1 MVSKPR
7 TRPAC
12 REYVMHLPEVFCSG
26 RRYAAL
32 LGCDIN
38 AVHYR
43 LKRGTLARNED
54 GQLGVHDSDLR

>member
-1 MVSKPR
+1 
-7 TRPAC
+7 
-12 REYVMHLPEVFCSG
+12 MHLPEVFCSG

-43 LKRGTLARNED
+43 LKRGTLARNE
-54 GQLGVHDSDLR
+54 VASWASTIAI

>member
-1 MVSKPR
+1 
-7 TRPAC
+7 
-12 REYVMHLPEVFCSG
+12 MHLPEVFCSG